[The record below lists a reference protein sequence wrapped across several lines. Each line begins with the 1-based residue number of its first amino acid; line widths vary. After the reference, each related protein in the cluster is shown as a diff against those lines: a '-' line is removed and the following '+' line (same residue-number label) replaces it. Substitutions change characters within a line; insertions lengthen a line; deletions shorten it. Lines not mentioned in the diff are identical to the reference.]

1 MAKRFEEL
9 DWAQTSIGEISLRR
23 RRDPVVDV
31 DVYEVKLGD
40 EFLMSS
46 LFTVVEEELARLGLA
61 AAAGDDLTVVVGGL
75 GLGFTACAAL
85 ADRRV
90 ARLDVIELVEPVID
104 WHRRGLI
111 PATAGLV
118 NDPRVTLRQADF
130 FELVRTGQCPTADVL
145 LVDIDHSPANLL
157 HPGHQDLYG
166 PDGLERVRAALRPG
180 GVFALWS
187 DDPVDA
193 EFEAALVGV
202 FGQATSHVV
211 TFANPLTRG
220 TSANTVY
227 VAETRTSSGG
237 ETGQGRLD
245 TGHTGP

>member
-90 ARLDVIELVEPVID
+90 ARLDVIELIEPVIN

-111 PATAGLV
+111 PATVGLV
-118 NDPRVTLRQADF
+118 DDPRVTLRQADF

-145 LVDIDHSPANLL
+145 LVDHDGRVTGFVVNGLRAIVRSVWEDTAEPSNATASRHDPAS
-157 HPGHQDLYG
+157 
-166 PDGLERVRAALRPG
+166 ALRDARL
-180 GVFALWS
+180 VEVL
-187 DDPVDA
+187 VDA
-193 EFEAALVGV
+193 GTALIP
-202 FGQATSHVV
+202 VV
-211 TFANPLTRG
+211 
-220 TSANTVY
+220 
-227 VAETRTSSGG
+227 
-237 ETGQGRLD
+237 
-245 TGHTGP
+245 